1 MKDIDQQWW
10 LNNNKTNQQ
19 HQPMGPGSSNKT
31 CSSSHNNNNSNKY
44 LFSINEI
51 ISNTMHN
58 CRSIISSEVKT
69 IKPPPPPPPSN
80 NYKNRRL
87 HFKLHILL
95 LSTFIFSFSLS
106 SIFFSLYI
114 LSLFPSAPNRFL
126 DRHAPHRSC
135 YSMTFFYN
143 KDQIMQPKIDKIKK
157 CNF

>member
-31 CSSSHNNNNSNKY
+31 CSSSNINNNNNNEY

-80 NYKNRRL
+80 NLQKPKTTFQTSYSTSIYFYL
-87 HFKLHILL
+87 LFLSIFYSVLFVHSFFFLL
-95 LSTFIFSFSLS
+95 LQIAFSIDMRRTALVIAWHSST
-106 SIFFSLYI
+106 
-114 LSLFPSAPNRFL
+114 
-126 DRHAPHRSC
+126 
-135 YSMTFFYN
+135 
-143 KDQIMQPKIDKIKK
+143 IKTK
-157 CNF
+157 LCNPRLIR